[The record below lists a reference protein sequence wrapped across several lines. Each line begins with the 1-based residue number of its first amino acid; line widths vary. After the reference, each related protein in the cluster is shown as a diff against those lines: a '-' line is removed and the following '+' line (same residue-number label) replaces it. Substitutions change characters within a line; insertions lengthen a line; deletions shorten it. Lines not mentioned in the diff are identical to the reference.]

1 VRKFEYLI
9 LDLVILTS
17 PFIGL
22 VFYPRF
28 IFPDLRRF
36 LIATVFVSLFFVIW
50 DNLVTGKWWRFNYR
64 YLTGFKIFKLPI
76 EEVSFFPI
84 VSFSSLV
91 IWLNLKDVL
100 SLPVLPSFFPY
111 SLAFLFLALV
121 LLSFFKKRIYTFFVF
136 LFELP
141 VILFDL
147 KFGARIFF
155 QASFYL
161 FNLVVIILTFIFNY
175 YLTSRPI
182 VLYEEKYKS
191 GFKVLTIPIEDF
203 IYGLVFLD
211 AIVVIYEFLLFI
223 S

>member
-9 LDLVILTS
+9 LDLVILAS
-17 PFIGL
+17 PFLGL
-22 VFYPRF
+22 VFYPKF
-28 IFPDLRRF
+28 IFPDLMSF
-36 LIATVFVSLFFVIW
+36 LITTAFVSLLFIIW
-50 DNLVTGKWWRFNYR
+50 DNLVTGKWWKFNYR

-84 VSFSSLV
+84 VSFSCLV
-91 IWLNLKDVL
+91 IWVNLKDVL

-111 SLAFLFLALV
+111 SLAFLFLVLALF
-121 LLSFFKKRIYTFFVF
+121 SFFKKRVYTFFVF
-136 LFELP
+136 LLELP

-147 KFGARIFF
+147 KFGARVFF

-161 FNLVVIILTFIFNY
+161 FNLVVILLTFIFNY

-191 GFKVLTIPIEDF
+191 GFKVLTIPVEDF
-203 IYGLVFLD
+203 VYGLVFLD
-211 AIVVIYEFLLFI
+211 LIVVVYEFFI
-223 S
+223 